1 MVDYQLSI
9 LQFRLLYLL
18 IPFSKV
24 MNIIVKVITF
34 FDFKFKIIY
43 EKFNIIPNN
52 SKLKKNMSNSKAIIY
67 CPILGN
73 SSSSESSTSEDEI
86 DNCQALTDI
95 ARGCTA
101 SAIAGDFFG
110 DGELSGRRS

>member
-1 MVDYQLSI
+1 M
-9 LQFRLLYLL
+9 LY
-18 IPFSKV
+18 
-24 MNIIVKVITF
+24 
-34 FDFKFKIIY
+34 
-43 EKFNIIPNN
+43 
-52 SKLKKNMSNSKAIIY
+52 
-67 CPILGN
+67 LGN

-110 DGELSGRRS
+110 DGELSGTRIGSLCLNGNKCLAFHKFYEYCLEIFLK

>member
-52 SKLKKNMSNSKAIIY
+52 SRFEKNMSKAIIY
-67 CPILGN
+67 FPILGN